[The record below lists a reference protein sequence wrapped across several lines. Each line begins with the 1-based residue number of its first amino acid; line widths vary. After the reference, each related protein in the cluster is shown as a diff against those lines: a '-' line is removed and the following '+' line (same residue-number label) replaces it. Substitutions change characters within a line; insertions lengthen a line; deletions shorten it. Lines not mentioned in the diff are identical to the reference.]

1 MNWEVPGKEFAI
13 IYDFI
18 TLPRPLDEAINLTY
32 DEIRCEKSMVRN
44 EVNRMIEFNRLA
56 MSKMESDK
64 LIYELTDTYR
74 LNEDDDTED
83 EIDMEVNYYE

>member
-1 MNWEVPGKEFAI
+1 
-13 IYDFI
+13 
-18 TLPRPLDEAINLTY
+18 
-32 DEIRCEKSMVRN
+32 MVRN

-74 LNEDDDTED
+74 LNEDDNTKD
-83 EIDMEVNYYE
+83 EIVMEVNYYE

>member
-1 MNWEVPGKEFAI
+1 
-13 IYDFI
+13 
-18 TLPRPLDEAINLTY
+18 
-32 DEIRCEKSMVRN
+32 MVRN

-74 LNEDDDTED
+74 LNEDDNDEE
-83 EIDMEVNYYE
+83 EIDMEVSYYE